1 MNFNLIQK
9 RMERGLTQKKV
20 AEAIGISTMAVGFY
34 EKGLRTPRT
43 EIKKKLANFY
53 GCEESE
59 LFGKTKSNKEDF
71 EALKQAAMPLVE
83 YLRKIGDAHT
93 TAVVTQRGVRLTQDL
108 IGMPLDYE
116 D

>member
-9 RMERGLTQKKV
+9 RMERRLTQKKV
-20 AEAIGISTMAVGFY
+20 AEAIGISAMAVGLY
-34 EKGLRTPRT
+34 EKGLRVPRP
-43 EIKKKLANFY
+43 EIKKKLATFY

-59 LFGKTKSNKEDF
+59 LFGNIQNNKGDF
-71 EALKQAAMPLVE
+71 EALEQAAMPLVE

>member
-20 AEAIGISTMAVGFY
+20 AEAIGISAMAVGLY
-34 EKGLRTPRT
+34 EKGLRVPRP

-59 LFGKTKSNKEDF
+59 LFGKAQSDKADF
-71 EALKQAAMPLVE
+71 KALEQAAMPLVE
-83 YLRKIGDAHT
+83 YLRKIGNEHT
-93 TAVVTQRGVRLTQDL
+93 TAVVTQRGVRLTRDL
-108 IGMPLDYE
+108 IGMPLNYD